1 MRQLFILVAFLL
13 VVAGCKSKKTYFEI
27 KGKILHAKG
36 TKLSLKQLSIGLQ
49 NPVMLDTSSIA
60 KDGSFDLKTF
70 MPYGQD
76 LYVLSIDNGP
86 DVYLVN
92 DEASITLKLDV
103 DHYKEYTLEGSP
115 ASKQLHSF
123 LDAYTPKYK
132 TLIAEVSTYDSIQ
145 KSEASDDDVL
155 VHLKTKDAALKAT
168 NDILTKS
175 IQESSSP
182 ALRSYL
188 LAKSFSTLDKASIS
202 KWIGVSKEQ
211 FKGYAPI
218 DFLEKIIKH
227 QLKTEPTPYA
237 LLNKQA
243 PQFTSD
249 DMYGKAFDLD
259 STRGKYVLL
268 NFWASWNTQSR
279 DDNPNL
285 SKAYRLYK
293 DRNLT
298 VLGLSLDSTQ
308 HDCKLAIDNDNLYWR
323 NICDTKEWKSP
334 IVNKYKV
341 TTLPFNV
348 LLDTTGKI
356 IAANLKGRDLTMKL
370 NEVLPR

>member
-1 MRQLFILVAFLL
+1 MRQLFILAAFLF

-36 TKLSLKQLSIGLQ
+36 TKLSLKQLSIGVQ

-86 DVYLVN
+86 DVYLIN
-92 DEASITLKLDV
+92 DEASITLNLDI
-103 DHYKEYTLEGSP
+103 DHYKEYTVEGSP

-132 TLIAEVSTYDSIQ
+132 TLVAEVSTYDSIQ

-155 VHLKTKDAALKAT
+155 VHLKAKDAALKAT

-218 DFLEKIIKH
+218 DFLEKIIKQ

-249 DMYGKAFDLD
+249 DMYGKPFDLD

-279 DDNPNL
+279 DENPNL
-285 SKAYRLYK
+285 GKAYHLYK
-293 DRNLT
+293 DRNLMF
-298 VLGLSLDSTQ
+298 LGVSLDSTQ
-308 HDCKLAIDNDNLYWR
+308 HACKNAVDDDNLYWR

>member
-1 MRQLFILVAFLL
+1 MRQLIILVAFLW
-13 VVAGCKSKKTYFEI
+13 VVAGCNSKRTYFEI

-36 TKLSLKQLSIGLQ
+36 NKLSLKQLTIGIQ
-49 NPVMLDTSSIA
+49 NPVLLDTALIA

-86 DVYLVN
+86 DIYLVN
-92 DEASITLKLDV
+92 DEASVTLNLDI
-103 DHYKEYTLEGSP
+103 DHYKEYTVVGSP
-115 ASKQLHSF
+115 ASIQLHSF
-123 LDAYTPKYK
+123 LDAYTPNYK
-132 TLIAEVSTYDSIQ
+132 LLVDKVSLYDSIQ
-145 KSEASDDDVL
+145 KTEASDDDVL
-155 VHLKTKDAALKAT
+155 IHQKEKDAALKAT
-168 NDILTKS
+168 NEILTKH

-202 KWIGVSKEQ
+202 KWIGVSKQQ
-211 FKGYAPI
+211 FKGYSPI
-218 DFLEKIIKH
+218 DFLEKIIKQ
-227 QLKTEPTPYA
+227 QLKAELPPYA

-243 PQFTSD
+243 PQFSSD
-249 DMYGKAFDLD
+249 DMYGKPFDLD

-268 NFWASWNTQSR
+268 NFWASWNTASR

-298 VLGLSLDSTQ
+298 VLGVSLDSNV
-308 HDCKLAIDNDNLYWR
+308 HACKLAVDNDNLYWR

>member
-1 MRQLFILVAFLL
+1 MRHLIIFAAFILA
-13 VVAGCKSKKTYFEI
+13 VAGCKSKRTYFEI

-36 TKLSLKQLSIGLQ
+36 TKLSLKQLTIGVQ
-49 NPVMLDTSSIA
+49 NPVLLDTASIA
-60 KDGSFDLKTF
+60 KDGSFSIKTF

-86 DVYLVN
+86 DVYLIN
-92 DEASITLKLDV
+92 DEASITLNVDI
-103 DHYKEYTLEGSP
+103 DHYREYTVDGSP

-123 LDAYTPKYK
+123 LEAYTPNYK
-132 TLIAEVSTYDSIQ
+132 LLIEKVSIYDSIQ
-145 KSEASDDDVL
+145 KTEVSDDEVL
-155 VHLKTKDAALKAT
+155 IHLKAKDAALKAT
-168 NDILTKS
+168 NDILNKS

-188 LAKSFSTLDKASIS
+188 LAKSFSTLDKASIA
-202 KWIGVSKEQ
+202 KWVGISKEQ

-218 DFLEKIIKH
+218 DFLEKIIKQ
-227 QLKTEPTPYA
+227 QLKAEPPPYA
-237 LLNKQA
+237 LFNKQA

-249 DMYGKAFDLD
+249 DMYGKPFNLD

-268 NFWASWNTQSR
+268 NFWASWNTASR
-279 DDNPNL
+279 DDNPSL
-285 SKAYRLYK
+285 GKAYRLYK
-293 DRNLT
+293 DRDL
-298 VLGLSLDSTQ
+298 VVIGVSLDSSE
-308 HDCKLAIDNDNLYWR
+308 HACKEAIDHDNLYWR

-341 TTLPFNV
+341 TNLPFNV

-356 IAANLKGRDLTMKL
+356 IASNLKGRELTMKL
-370 NEVLPR
+370 NEVLPH